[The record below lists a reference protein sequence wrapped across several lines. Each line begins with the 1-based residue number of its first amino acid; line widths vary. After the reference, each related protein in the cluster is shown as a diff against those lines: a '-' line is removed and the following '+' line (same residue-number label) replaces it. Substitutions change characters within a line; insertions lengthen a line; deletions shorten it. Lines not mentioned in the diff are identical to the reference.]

1 MALFS
6 ETDIKPHERFSVPSY
21 YLYCMDYFPGDKR
34 RAIISVKNLTCIA
47 L

>member
-6 ETDIKPHERFSVPSY
+6 ETHVKPHKRFSVPSY
-21 YLYCMDYFPGDKR
+21 YLYFMDYFPGGKGGTIV
-34 RAIISVKNLTCIA
+34 AVKNLTHKP